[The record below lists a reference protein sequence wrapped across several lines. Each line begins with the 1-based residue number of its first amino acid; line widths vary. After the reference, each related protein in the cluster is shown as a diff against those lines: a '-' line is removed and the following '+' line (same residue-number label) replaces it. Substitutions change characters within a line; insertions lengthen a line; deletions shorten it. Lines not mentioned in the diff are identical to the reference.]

1 MGSDLRTVLA
11 RVRLLKFARAARAG
25 VRAAKQSLDP
35 TFEPR
40 EDIDNEHLR
49 LLCAFLLA
57 ADANCIDV
65 GANEGG
71 MLADFS
77 TLAPNGRHI
86 AFEPLPHLYE
96 GLVTQYPDVD
106 VRNVALSDHSGTAT
120 FTHVKTLSGYSG
132 FRPRTYPAPQDLE
145 EIEVRV
151 DTLDDSLPPG
161 YHPTLIKID
170 VEGAELQVL
179 RGGLRTIAEHKPIIV
194 FEHGLGAADHYGTT
208 PTDVHDLLC
217 KEAGLRV
224 FDLDGNGPYERG
236 SFEEAFYANRCWN
249 FVAHR

>member
-11 RVRLLKFARAARAG
+11 RVRLLKFARAAKAG
-25 VRAAKQSLDP
+25 ARAAKQSLDP
-35 TFEPR
+35 TYEPR
-40 EDIDNEHLR
+40 EELDNEHLR
-49 LLCAFLLA
+49 LLCAFLLP
-57 ADANCIDV
+57 ADGNCVDV

-86 AFEPLPHLYE
+86 AFEPIPHLYE
-96 GLVTQYPDVD
+96 RLVVQFPHAD
-106 VRNVALSDHSGTAT
+106 VRNVALSDHSGTAM
-120 FTHVKTLSGYSG
+120 FTHVKTLPGYSG
-132 FRPRTYPAPQDLE
+132 LRQRTYPAPQELE

-151 DTLDDSLPPG
+151 ERLDDILPTG
-161 YHPTLIKID
+161 YRPTLVKID

-179 RGGLRTIAEHKPIIV
+179 RGALRTITEHKPTIV

-208 PTDVHDLLC
+208 PADVHDLLC
-217 KEAGLRV
+217 KEAGLRI
-224 FDLDGNGPYERG
+224 FDMDGNGPLERG
-236 SFEEAFYANRCWN
+236 AFEEAFYTNRCWN